1 MNVSHF
7 MTTSSTKRP
16 RFPKRLRMLVSV
28 GTLIFVMEYVVLPE
42 FASARKSLHLL
53 ASLNT
58 LIVLGGVLLECA
70 AIYAYV
76 ELTRTVLY
84 PHAPRRFDLA
94 RINLS
99 GLAIG
104 HVVPGGAAPSGALAY
119 RFLTQLGVPRDTSA
133 FGLAAQGAGSA
144 VVLNILFWLALVISI
159 PLNGFNPLYGFA
171 ALFGTFLLL
180 AFFGTIILLTRGQ
193 RHADAW
199 LQFAVRRIPKVQPE
213 KVSELLN
220 KVTERITLLM
230 AARRN
235 LWSAFMWASL
245 NWLLDAACL
254 WVFLW
259 AFGSIVSP
267 IDLLVAYGLA
277 NVLAAIP
284 LTPSGLGVVEGVLIT
299 TLVGFGV
306 PHSQAILAVLS
317 YRLVNFWI
325 PIPIGGLAYATL
337 QWGRPLPPTVTD
349 DSGPA
354 IGA

>member
-1 MNVSHF
+1 MGS
-7 MTTSSTKRP
+7 
-16 RFPKRLRMLVSV
+16 
-28 GTLIFVMEYVVLPE
+28 LIFVLEYLVLPE
-42 FASARKSLHLL
+42 FASARRSLHLL
-53 ASLNT
+53 SNLNA
-58 LIVLGGVLLECA
+58 LIVIAAVLLEIA
-70 AIYAYV
+70 AIYSYV
-76 ELTRTVLY
+76 ELTRAVLY
-84 PHAPRRFDLA
+84 PHSPSRFNLA
-94 RINLS
+94 RINLA

-119 RFLTQLGVPRDTSA
+119 RFLSQLGVPKETSV

-144 VVLNILFWLALVISI
+144 VVLNLLFWLALVISI
-159 PLNGFNPLYGFA
+159 PLDGFNPLYGFA
-171 ALFGTFLLL
+171 ALIGAFLLL
-180 AFFGTIILLTRGQ
+180 AFFGTIVLLTRGQ

-199 LQFAVRRIPKVQPE
+199 LQFAVRKIPAIKPE

-220 KVTERITLLM
+220 KVTERITLLIS
-230 AARRN
+230 ARSN
-235 LWSAFMWASL
+235 LWRAFIWASL

-254 WVFLW
+254 WVFVW
-259 AFGSIVSP
+259 AFGSIISP

-337 QWGRPLPPTVTD
+337 QWRRKPPAATAG
-349 DSGPA
+349 DSSPA
-354 IGA
+354 LDA